1 MQHGHLIEKYN
12 KAQHHFNKK
21 KCRRA
26 KRLFESISAEIYASD
41 TDCMADIHLCSSAQ
55 EYLNEISEI
64 EKNKIGFL
72 QSFLTKK
79 RFKKNE
85 F

>member
-1 MQHGHLIEKYN
+1 MEHGYLVEKYN
-12 KAQHHFNKK
+12 KAQDLFNNEKYRSAKK
-21 KCRRA
+21 
-26 KRLFESISAEIYASD
+26 LFRQVTAEIYASD

-72 QSFLTKK
+72 HSFFTKI
-79 RFKKNE
+79 RFIKNE
-85 F
+85 K